1 VAFAE
6 LILLNVDE
14 VLFKVPPACLT
25 RWAIPDMVGRI
36 NPKDSANG
44 LSFLLWFPTKRPEG
58 MKRAREQNP
67 FPTVFRRRGRGTD
80 MSRATPT
87 WRKVMAQPGRFTL
100 QALKAFQKNQG
111 LLLSGALAYYILLSV
126 IPLFTFLLLM
136 LSYLVDEAAL
146 MATLRRYIGLIIPG
160 NSAAVLEQV
169 RSILEHRDV
178 AGWVVLG
185 AMLFFS
191 SLAFSVLESAMS
203 IIFVHRVRHKP
214 RPLIVSLL
222 LPYLYIL
229 MLGVGFLVMTVIAS
243 LLQSMSDDRLV
254 LLGRGW
260 SLDRLSVVLLYLAGV
275 VGLIL
280 VLTSIYL
287 VMPPR
292 GRISPRHALFGGVAV
307 GLLWEA
313 TRHIL
318 LWYFSTLSVV
328 GVVYGS
334 LATTI
339 IGLLSLEIAS
349 ILLLLGAQVI
359 AEYERLQDGD
369 TAASAELKTDV
380 ARAEVR

>member
-1 VAFAE
+1 M
-6 LILLNVDE
+6 LR
-14 VLFKVPPACLT
+14 PTPA
-25 RWAIPDMVGRI
+25 
-36 NPKDSANG
+36 
-44 LSFLLWFPTKRPEG
+44 
-58 MKRAREQNP
+58 
-67 FPTVFRRRGRGTD
+67 
-80 MSRATPT
+80 
-87 WRKVMAQPGRFTL
+87 WRKVMNQPGHFTL
-100 QALKAFQKNQG
+100 QVLGAFQKNQG

-136 LSYLVDEAAL
+136 LSHVIDEAAL

-169 RSILEHRDV
+169 RNILEHREV
-178 AGWVVLG
+178 ASWVVLG
-185 AMLFFS
+185 SMLFFS

-214 RPLIVSLL
+214 RPLLVSLL
-222 LPYLYIL
+222 LPYVYIL
-229 MLGVGFLVMTVIAS
+229 LLGVGFLVMTFIAS
-243 LLQSMSDDRLV
+243 LLQSMSDDQLV

-260 SLDRLSVVLLYLAGV
+260 SLDRLSIVLLYLVGFAG
-275 VGLIL
+275 L
-280 VLTSIYL
+280 VLVLSSIYL

-292 GRISPRHALFGGVAV
+292 GRIAPRHALIGGIVV

-339 IGLLSLEIAS
+339 IGLLSLEIGS
-349 ILLLLGAQVI
+349 IILLLGAQVI

-369 TAASAELKTDV
+369 TAPPGELRTDV
-380 ARAEVR
+380 TRVEVK

>member
-1 VAFAE
+1 M
-6 LILLNVDE
+6 LG
-14 VLFKVPPACLT
+14 PTPA
-25 RWAIPDMVGRI
+25 
-36 NPKDSANG
+36 
-44 LSFLLWFPTKRPEG
+44 
-58 MKRAREQNP
+58 
-67 FPTVFRRRGRGTD
+67 
-80 MSRATPT
+80 

-100 QALKAFQKNQG
+100 QVLKAFQKNQG

-136 LSYLVDEAAL
+136 LSHVVDEAAL
-146 MATLRRYIGLIIPG
+146 LATLRRYIGLIVPG
-160 NSAAVLEQV
+160 DSAAVLAQV
-169 RSILEHRDV
+169 RNILEHREV
-178 AGWVVLG
+178 VGWVVLA

-214 RPLIVSLL
+214 RPFIVSLL

-229 MLGVGFLVMTVIAS
+229 LLAVGFLVMTVIAS
-243 LLQSMSDDRLV
+243 LLQSMSDDQLV

-287 VMPPR
+287 VMPPT
-292 GRISPRHALFGGVAV
+292 GRIRPRHALVGGIVV

-349 ILLLLGAQVI
+349 IILLLGAQVI

-369 TAASAELKTDV
+369 TTAPGELKTEV
-380 ARAEVR
+380 ARAEVK

>member
-1 VAFAE
+1 M
-6 LILLNVDE
+6 
-14 VLFKVPPACLT
+14 PRPTPA
-25 RWAIPDMVGRI
+25 
-36 NPKDSANG
+36 
-44 LSFLLWFPTKRPEG
+44 
-58 MKRAREQNP
+58 
-67 FPTVFRRRGRGTD
+67 
-80 MSRATPT
+80 

-100 QALKAFQKNQG
+100 QVLKAFQKNQG

-136 LSYLVDEAAL
+136 LSHVVDEAAL
-146 MATLRRYIGLIIPG
+146 LATLRRYIGLIIPG
-160 NSAAVLEQV
+160 DSAAVLAQV
-169 RSILEHRDV
+169 RNILEHREV
-178 AGWVVLG
+178 AGWVVLA

-229 MLGVGFLVMTVIAS
+229 LLGVGFLVMTVIAS
-243 LLQSMSDDRLV
+243 LLQSMSDDQLV

-292 GRISPRHALFGGVAV
+292 GRISSPPCACRRDRGWPAMGGHASHPALVFFDAV
-307 GLLWEA
+307 GGRRGLWLARDHDHRAPEPRDRQHHSA
-313 TRHIL
+313 AWGAGDCRVRAPARRRHD
-318 LWYFSTLSVV
+318 
-328 GVVYGS
+328 
-334 LATTI
+334 
-339 IGLLSLEIAS
+339 
-349 ILLLLGAQVI
+349 GA
-359 AEYERLQDGD
+359 R
-369 TAASAELKTDV
+369 
-380 ARAEVR
+380 

>member
-1 VAFAE
+1 M
-6 LILLNVDE
+6 LGST
-14 VLFKVPPACLT
+14 PA
-25 RWAIPDMVGRI
+25 
-36 NPKDSANG
+36 
-44 LSFLLWFPTKRPEG
+44 
-58 MKRAREQNP
+58 
-67 FPTVFRRRGRGTD
+67 
-80 MSRATPT
+80 

-100 QALKAFQKNQG
+100 QVVKAFQKSQG

-136 LSYLVDEAAL
+136 LSHVVDEAAL
-146 MATLRRYIGLIIPG
+146 LATLRRYIGLIVPG
-160 NSAAVLEQV
+160 DSAAVLAQV
-169 RSILEHRDV
+169 RNILEHREV
-178 AGWVVLG
+178 VGWVVLA

-203 IIFVHRVRHKP
+203 IIFLHRVRHKP

-229 MLGVGFLVMTVIAS
+229 LLAVGFLVMTVIAS
-243 LLQSMSDDRLV
+243 LLQSMSDDQLV

-292 GRISPRHALFGGVAV
+292 GRIRPRHALVGGIVV

-349 ILLLLGAQVI
+349 IILLLGAQVI

-369 TAASAELKTDV
+369 TTTGELKTEA
-380 ARAEVR
+380 ARAEVK

>member
-1 VAFAE
+1 MPRPIPAWC
-6 LILLNVDE
+6 
-14 VLFKVPPACLT
+14 KV
-25 RWAIPDMVGRI
+25 I
-36 NPKDSANG
+36 
-44 LSFLLWFPTKRPEG
+44 
-58 MKRAREQNP
+58 
-67 FPTVFRRRGRGTD
+67 
-80 MSRATPT
+80 
-87 WRKVMAQPGRFTL
+87 AQPGHFTL
-100 QALKAFQKNQG
+100 QVLRAFQKSQG
-111 LLLSGALAYYILLSV
+111 LLLAGALAYYILLSV

-136 LSYLVDEAAL
+136 LSHVVDEGAL

-160 NSAAVLEQV
+160 DSEAILAQIRN
-169 RSILEHRDV
+169 ILEHREV

-229 MLGVGFLVMTVIAS
+229 LLGVGFLVMTVIAS
-243 LLQSMSDDRLV
+243 LLQSMSDDELV

-260 SLDRLSVVLLYLAGV
+260 SLDRLSVLLLYLTGV
-275 VGLIL
+275 AGLIL

-292 GRISPRHALFGGVAV
+292 GRISPRHALVGGIVV
-307 GLLWEA
+307 GLLWEV

-318 LWYFSTLSVV
+318 LWYFSTLSLV

-349 ILLLLGAQVI
+349 IILLLGAQVI
-359 AEYERLQDGD
+359 AEYERLEDGD
-369 TAASAELKTDV
+369 TAPPGELKTGA
-380 ARAEVR
+380 ARAEVK

>member
-1 VAFAE
+1 M
-6 LILLNVDE
+6 
-14 VLFKVPPACLT
+14 P
-25 RWAIPDMVGRI
+25 R
-36 NPKDSANG
+36 
-44 LSFLLWFPTKRPEG
+44 PTP
-58 MKRAREQNP
+58 
-67 FPTVFRRRGRGTD
+67 
-80 MSRATPT
+80 S
-87 WRKVMAQPGRFTL
+87 WRNVMAQPGGFTL
-100 QALKAFQKNQG
+100 QVLKAFQKNQG
-111 LLLSGALAYYILLSV
+111 LLLSGALAYYVLLSV

-136 LSYLVDEAAL
+136 LSHLVDEAAL

-160 NSAAVLEQV
+160 DSAAVLEQV
-169 RSILEHRDV
+169 RNILEHREV
-178 AGWVVLG
+178 AGWVVLA

-243 LLQSMSDDRLV
+243 LLQSMSDDQLV

-260 SLDRLSVVLLYLAGV
+260 SLDRLSVVLLYLTGV

-292 GRISPRHALFGGVAV
+292 GRISPRHALVGGITV
-307 GLLWEA
+307 GLLWEV

-349 ILLLLGAQVI
+349 IILLLGAQVI
-359 AEYERLQDGD
+359 AEYERLEGGD
-369 TAASAELKTDV
+369 TAAPEELKTD
-380 ARAEVR
+380 AAPAEVR